1 MRYLLF
7 KGLLMTTIHP
17 QAQIVLDFWY
27 KEENRAFWFAQSDA
41 FDETIRTQFTETLQ
55 QAMKG
60 ELYTWRSSIKGR
72 LAEIIVLDQFSRNI
86 FRGQAQAF
94 AQDSMALVLSQTAVE
109 LPDYTTLAM
118 NEKQFLLLPYM
129 HSESALIHQEAVK
142 LFQQMGDDYVLD
154 FEYKHKVIIDRFGR
168 YPHRNAILGRTSTPE
183 EEAFLKE
190 PNSSF

>member
-1 MRYLLF
+1 
-7 KGLLMTTIHP
+7 MTTIHS
-17 QAQIVLDFWY
+17 QAQVVLDFWY